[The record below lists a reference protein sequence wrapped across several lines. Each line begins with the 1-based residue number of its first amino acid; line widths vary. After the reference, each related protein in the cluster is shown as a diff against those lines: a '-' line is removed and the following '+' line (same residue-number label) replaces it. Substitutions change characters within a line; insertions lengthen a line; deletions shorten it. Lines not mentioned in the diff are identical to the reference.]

1 MHNWPGE
8 CRASLIE
15 RATGIEP
22 ASEAWEAS
30 ILPMNYARQL
40 RISEA
45 THQIIAGLAASVHVN
60 TEPQATR
67 NTKTTNRN
75 TKGPESHSSHLSTS
89 GGTNTVAHTGDLRS
103 TIS

>member
-8 CRASLIE
+8 CRTSLIE

-75 TKGPESHSSHLSTS
+75 TKGPESHSPHLSTS
-89 GGTNTVAHTGDLRS
+89 GGTNTVAHAGDLRS